1 MPKETSS
8 HLVYNFKCSCFN
20 TTYYGES
27 KRHFFIRAFEHLGT
41 APLTGKQ
48 VKNINKS
55 SIIDHILLKGHG
67 ASFGDFKIL
76 LKKSNKPKL
85 NLKES
90 LLIKRG
96 KSEFNG
102 DIYSCAEPSD

>member
-1 MPKETSS
+1 MAPVLET
-8 HLVYNFKCSCFN
+8 
-20 TTYYGES
+20 
-27 KRHFFIRAFEHLGT
+27 
-41 APLTGKQ
+41 
-48 VKNINKS
+48 
-55 SIIDHILLKGHG
+55 
-67 ASFGDFKIL
+67 FKIL